1 MNENE
6 NLHFIERKVLDFQ
19 RSSSKG
25 YACPYCPEGFQQEP
39 KLWEHARTAHRDSLD
54 IPRGVD
60 EGPARKQL
68 RVRAVE
74 KASKT
79 TKKHVRH
86 GSQLGPKPPFD
97 HRESP
102 LSDRVEPGST
112 ATTASIQDLE
122 AIGTPEASG
131 KIGDFGRLTLGQRS
145 DHGIVVG
152 SGNEIP
158 TTNPLKRGLT
168 DGPETLQ
175 TSPQGQ
181 LPGPTGKTTRREKAL
196 SLGPFVVTDPD
207 SFRDSPHPQ
216 DDDYSRNLI
225 GTGKR
230 LYNPDLDDPS
240 RNPDSPRKSQ
250 FVTSPTRAQWSH
262 DATVRISKP
271 EESSRPVPA
280 FGSPFG
286 HTTSQTP
293 RPGSAPTDRPDSW
306 AKLDREYPDDLSHPV
321 ESHQDQAQDPQP
333 QIIRQPETRPISHDQ
348 LVVEV
353 KGIYAGLVLVEQKCK
368 EVDEKQS
375 AAALER
381 DPTRKAPLSNEQW
394 QALIALHKTL
404 LHEHHD
410 FFLASQH
417 PSASPT
423 LSKLAG
429 KYSMPARMW
438 RHGIHSFLEVLRH
451 QLPASSDHM
460 LAFIYIAYSM
470 MALLYETVSAFE
482 ETWIECLGDLARYR
496 MAIEEHDVQDREI
509 WGGVARFWYSKAA
522 DKRPEI
528 GRLCH
533 HLAILARPNSLQQLA
548 YYSRSLA
555 CVVPFSSARSSIMTL
570 FQPILQG
577 KLSTQHRP
585 KALEISFIKIHANLF
600 VHGQPIPEVMELFA
614 NIKAGL
620 LDDYISRV
628 TTRFREQGV
637 SMALTNIAAIFE
649 YGALT
654 ANQTSRSICR
664 LAFLDVWTQKLT
676 AREAAKASEQ
686 KTEMALDI
694 DEDKQKSLT
703 DSLRQQVAHYPSEK
717 EVVSSRDLIVFAS
730 QISFTILAIVLQ
742 RPGDTSVFPLV
753 HVMFCFIWSL
763 TSVEKVMLY
772 VEHDIPWGDIC
783 AFLNTLAKP
792 EALTPKIWSQ
802 SLPKPDGGVTQPLP
816 EDFAMRGQLCA
827 LWYYP
832 DGWYEGVHI
841 DIEERSL
848 ELPSMAATRI
858 ERILWLGMGI
868 ATVSIGLSVGR
879 IQMLE
884 FCTQWSNAVS
894 PSPILRTD
902 YCSLVLAHSVPRTA
916 RLAEA
921 HANIY

>member
-6 NLHFIERKVLDFQ
+6 SLHFVERKVLDFQ

-25 YACPYCPEGFQQEP
+25 YVCPYCTEGFQHEP
-39 KLWEHARTAHRDSLD
+39 KLWEHAQSIHWDFLGIS
-54 IPRGVD
+54 RGGD
-60 EGPARKQL
+60 EGHARRQL
-68 RVRAVE
+68 RLRAVE

-79 TKKHVRH
+79 AKKHFRRS
-86 GSQLGPKPPFD
+86 SQSGPKRPFD
-97 HRESP
+97 HQESP

-112 ATTASIQDLE
+112 ATNPSIPDLDPT
-122 AIGTPEASG
+122 GTPETSG

-145 DHGIVVG
+145 DTHGISVPPDH
-152 SGNEIP
+152 EMP
-158 TTNPLKRGLT
+158 TINPLKRGPT

-175 TSPQGQ
+175 TDHKGQ
-181 LPGPTGKTTRREKAL
+181 PTGLTGKSSRGEKAL

-207 SFRDSPHPQ
+207 SSRDSPLTQ
-216 DDDYSRNLI
+216 DVGYPRNSSGI
-225 GTGKR
+225 VKR
-230 LYNPDLDDPS
+230 LYNPDLDVS
-240 RNPDSPRKSQ
+240 SKNPHSPRKSQ
-250 FVTSPTRAQWSH
+250 VVKSLANAQWSH
-262 DATVRISKP
+262 DANFRTSKP
-271 EESSRPVPA
+271 GESAQFVPA
-280 FGSPFG
+280 LGSPLNQ
-286 HTTSQTP
+286 TASQTP
-293 RPGSAPTDRPDSW
+293 KSGSVPAEKPTSW
-306 AKLDREYPDDLSHPV
+306 TTFGYKYPDDRPQTV
-321 ESHQDQAQDPQP
+321 ESHQDQDQDQEPQP

-451 QLPASSDHM
+451 RLPASSDHM

-548 YYSRSLA
+548 YYARSLA

-570 FQPILQG
+570 FQPMLQG
-577 KLSTQHRP
+577 KLSSQHRP
-585 KALEISFIKIHANLF
+585 KALEISFVKIHANLF
-600 VHGQPIPEVMELFA
+600 VQGHAIPEVLELFT
-614 NIKAGL
+614 NIKTGL

-637 SMALTNIAAIFE
+637 SIALTNIAAIFE

-654 ANQTSRSICR
+654 ATQTSRSICR
-664 LAFLDVWTQKLT
+664 LAFLEVWARKLSD
-676 AREAAKASEQ
+676 RESTMVSEQ

-694 DEDKQKSLT
+694 DEDKQKSLIE
-703 DSLRQQVAHYPSEK
+703 SVNQQVAHYPSEK
-717 EVVSSRDLIVFAS
+717 EVGSSMDLITFAS
-730 QISFTILAIVLQ
+730 KLSFAMLAIVLQ
-742 RPGDTSVFPLV
+742 RPGDKNAFPLI

-763 TSVEKVMLY
+763 ASVEKVMLY
-772 VEHDIPWGDIC
+772 VERDVPWGGIC

-792 EALTPKIWSQ
+792 EALTPKIQSQ
-802 SLPKPDGGVTQPLP
+802 TLPKPDGGVTQPLP

-832 DGWYEGVHI
+832 EGWFEGIHI
-841 DIEERSL
+841 DLEERSL

-868 ATVSIGLSVGR
+868 ATLNRWISWNEAAMIFELTSFGNDLLRQESSSS
-879 IQMLE
+879 E
-884 FCTQWSNAVS
+884 NA
-894 PSPILRTD
+894 
-902 YCSLVLAHSVPRTA
+902 
-916 RLAEA
+916 
-921 HANIY
+921 

>member
-6 NLHFIERKVLDFQ
+6 NLHFVERKVLDFQ

-25 YACPYCPEGFQQEP
+25 YACPYCAEVFLHEP
-39 KLWEHARTAHRDSLD
+39 KLWDHARNSHRDSLD
-54 IPRGVD
+54 ISRGMD
-60 EGPARKQL
+60 EGHTRRQL

-79 TKKHVRH
+79 SKKHVRQS
-86 GSQLGPKPPFD
+86 SQLGPKPPFD
-97 HRESP
+97 HQERP

-112 ATTASIQDLE
+112 ATTASAQDLE
-122 AIGTPEASG
+122 ATSTPEASG
-131 KIGDFGRLTLGQRS
+131 KIDDFGRLTLGQKS
-145 DHGIVVG
+145 DPHGILVAP
-152 SGNEIP
+152 SHEIS
-158 TTNPLKRGLT
+158 TINPLKRRPT
-168 DGPETLQ
+168 DGPETFQ
-175 TSPQGQ
+175 TDPK
-181 LPGPTGKTTRREKAL
+181 GPAGKTTRGDKAL
-196 SLGPFVVTDPD
+196 SLGPLIVTDPD
-207 SFRDSPHPQ
+207 SFRDVPRDSPIPQ
-216 DDDYSRNLI
+216 DEGLFRNLS

-230 LYNPDLDDPS
+230 LYNPDLDAPG

-250 FVTSPTRAQWSH
+250 FMKSLAHPEWCN
-262 DATVRISKP
+262 DATVRAPKP
-271 EESSRPVPA
+271 EDPSRTVPA
-280 FGSPFG
+280 FGSPSG
-286 HTTSQTP
+286 HTASQTP
-293 RPGSAPTDRPDSW
+293 RPGSDPTDRPISW
-306 AKLDREYPDDLSHPV
+306 PKLDREYPDDRSHPV
-321 ESHQDQAQDPQP
+321 ESRQGQKQEPQP

-353 KGIYAGLVLVEQKCK
+353 KGIYAGLVIVEQKCK

-375 AAALER
+375 AAALEG
-381 DPTRKAPLSNEQW
+381 DPTRKASLSNEQW

-451 QLPASSDHM
+451 RLPGSSDHM

-470 MALLYETVSAFE
+470 MALLYETVPAFE

-533 HLAILARPNSLQQLA
+533 HLAILARPSSLQQLA
-548 YYSRSLA
+548 FYARSLA

-570 FQPILQG
+570 FQPMLQG

-600 VHGQPIPEVMELFA
+600 VHGQPIPEVIELFTS
-614 NIKAGL
+614 IKAGL

-637 SMALTNIAAIFE
+637 SIALTNIAAIFE

-654 ANQTSRSICR
+654 AEQTSRSICR
-664 LAFLDVWTQKLT
+664 LAFLDVWAQKLT
-676 AREAAKASEQ
+676 DKEATTESEQ
-686 KTEMALDI
+686 KAEMALDI
-694 DEDKQKSLT
+694 DEDKKKSLI
-703 DSLRQQVAHYPSEK
+703 DSLHQQVAHYASEK
-717 EVVSSRDLIVFAS
+717 EIISSMDLITFAS
-730 QISFTILAIVLQ
+730 KISFTVLTIVLQ
-742 RPGDTSVFPLV
+742 RPGDKNVFPLV

-832 DGWYEGVHI
+832 DGWYEGVQI

-868 ATVSIGLSVGR
+868 ATVSIELCIGR
-879 IQMLE
+879 IQMPQILV
-884 FCTQWSNAVS
+884 QWS
-894 PSPILRTD
+894 
-902 YCSLVLAHSVPRTA
+902 
-916 RLAEA
+916 
-921 HANIY
+921 HA